1 MKFFSRVQWDCG
13 VLTLLFLQ
21 ILSLS
26 QCSKDNH
33 VVVHSAALLPD
44 CSPNILFGYTDKT
57 SYYPDEIIKV
67 FLQSSATKSLCGLN
81 IYTIENQV
89 AFRVSASISP
99 QVPAFNPSING
110 YKFQNAIEINVPQSL
125 VSGVYLIEKTIPF
138 ILKTRD
144 PVDLIV
150 VYPSNTANAY
160 CASGGVSLYTSVV
173 PPTEVSFL
181 RPIPIQADSRFCLK
195 WFSSQNIKVGFVAD
209 SDLDSYNSIS
219 QAKIIAVVGHSEY
232 WTRKARLNFDQFINS
247 GGHAL
252 LLSGNSMWWQVRYTE
267 DGKGLI
273 CYRHFNID
281 PISDPLLKTI
291 NWNDPLLQYSILRR
305 IGADFSYGGYGL
317 KNDHGWDGF
326 KITSPQSPLLQGLN
340 LKRGDILHLPSR
352 ELDGAPILFF
362 DSNGFPVINT
372 GLLNVNKVELIGYD
386 LGTRFGKQTIG
397 TFIVVQRTQSS
408 GIIVNTATTDW
419 CGENGMG
426 GASSEKIKLITSNAI
441 DILLNN
447 KNIFSK

>member
-1 MKFFSRVQWDCG
+1 MKFYNRALRDCG
-13 VLTLLFLQ
+13 VLALLFLQ
-21 ILSLS
+21 SFSLS
-26 QCSKDNH
+26 YCSKNNGA
-33 VVVHSAALLPD
+33 VAPSATLLPD
-44 CSPNILFGYTDKT
+44 CSPNVLFGYTDKT

-81 IYTIENQV
+81 IYTMENQI

-99 QVPAFNPSING
+99 QVPASDPAING
-110 YKFQNAIEINVPQSL
+110 YKFQNAIEISVPQSL

-138 ILKTRD
+138 ILKTRN

-160 CASGGVSLYTSVV
+160 CESGGVSLYSSAV

-195 WFSSQNIKVGFVAD
+195 WFSTLNINVGFVAD

-219 QAKIIAVVGHSEY
+219 QAKIIAIVGHSEY
-232 WTRKARLNFDQFINS
+232 WTRKARLNFDQFINL

-267 DGKGLI
+267 DGNGLI
-273 CYRHFNID
+273 CYRHFSLD
-281 PISDPLLKTI
+281 PVSDPLLKTI
-291 NWNDPLLQYSILRR
+291 NWYDPLLQYSILGS
-305 IGADFSYGGYGL
+305 IGADFNYGGYGL
-317 KNDHGWDGF
+317 KNDRGWDGF

-352 ELDGAPILFF
+352 ELDGAPILSF
-362 DSNGFPVINT
+362 DSNGFPVIDT
-372 GLLNVNKVELIGYD
+372 GLLSVYKMELIGYD
-386 LGTRFGKQTIG
+386 LG
-397 TFIVVQRTQSS
+397 
-408 GIIVNTATTDW
+408 A
-419 CGENGMG
+419 
-426 GASSEKIKLITSNAI
+426 
-441 DILLNN
+441 
-447 KNIFSK
+447 